1 GGYYY
6 SYAVAQMPTYVSFT
20 QIAGL
25 SAALV
30 IYAQKVDYP
39 YSAAFYVFNATSIS
53 LIYGAPFPGT
63 TTTTLYLI
71 HDADYVQPGTNIP
84 CDDRLSSAQGRQSLG
99 VRYLSLYTG
108 QGLVNYGSNI
118 ILDPGTGNSPV
129 KVQQCG
135 LCTQSAHC
143 TACWLNLPT
152 DTLLALAYVTPSSS
166 SGKIPQAALVPIPLF
181 PAPPATDVDIKTWLR
196 WGFSTAPQ
204 VYAASAWGVFNSLT
218 TTYLVNVTVYEYP
231 GPVR

>member
-1 GGYYY
+1 
-6 SYAVAQMPTYVSFT
+6 V
-20 QIAGL
+20 
-25 SAALV
+25 
-30 IYAQKVDYP
+30 YAQKVDYP
-39 YSAAFYVFNATSIS
+39 YSATFYVFNATSVS
-53 LIYGAPFPGT
+53 LIYGAPFPGNT
-63 TTTTLYLI
+63 ATRLYLI
-71 HDADYVQPGTNIP
+71 HDAGYVQPGTTTP
-84 CDDRLSSAQGRQSLG
+84 CDRSQQGRQPLG

-118 ILDPGTGNSPV
+118 TLDPGDGRSPV
-129 KVQQCG
+129 KVQKCE
-135 LCTQSAHC
+135 LCKSARC

-152 DTLLALAYVTPSSS
+152 DALLALVYVTPSSS